1 MTTESGAPGKMSE
14 SELIVREMQDDIE
27 HNRIEGQY
35 SASMHTK
42 WMFLLAMGVV
52 CLIAFVCSLALGSV
66 DVPILE
72 TLKALGHM
80 ILPGVIEGPSQ
91 QYYSDIIVNSRIP
104 RTVLCLLTGI
114 SLAAAGTIMQ
124 GLLRNPL
131 VSPFTLGVSTA
142 ASFGAA
148 LSIVF
153 FPAIIGAAYYET
165 WEFLGLSMSVK
176 NILIV
181 ILSFVFGMCSIL
193 LVLKVSKKDAT
204 RTTLVLSGVVISYLF
219 QAGISL
225 SQYLSDDESLRTIS
239 NWLMG
244 GMWNAT
250 WSAVTLMIPIIILC
264 LIYLMKTSI
273 DINSLSAGDDIA
285 KNVGVDVNSLRKRG
299 LIVSTLITSTC
310 VAFSGV
316 IGFIGLMAPHM
327 TRMAIGN
334 DTRFVLP
341 ASALMGASI
350 LLFSDIV
357 ARKIL
362 YPDQLPVGII
372 LYVIG
377 GIFFIWMVT
386 RKNWGSRL

>member
-1 MTTESGAPGKMSE
+1 MTDAVSE
-14 SELIVREMQDDIE
+14 SDRIVEEIREDFE

-35 SASMHTK
+35 SASQRIK
-42 WMFLLAMGVV
+42 WLFLCGMGIL
-52 CLIAFVCSLALGSV
+52 CLISFVCSLAFGSV
-66 DVPILE
+66 DIPFID
-72 TLKALGHM
+72 TLKVIGNTV
-80 ILPGVIEGPSQ
+80 LPGLVDGPSED
-91 QYYSDIIVNSRIP
+91 YLTDIVINSRFP
-104 RTVLCLLTGI
+104 RTLLCLLTGV

-124 GLLRNPL
+124 GILRNPL

-153 FPAIIGAAYYET
+153 FPSVLGGLYYES
-165 WEFLGLSMSVK
+165 FDVIGLSMSVK
-176 NILIV
+176 NMLIVVLSFCFGMSSILI
-181 ILSFVFGMCSIL
+181 
-193 LVLKVSKKDAT
+193 VLKVSKKDAS

-225 SQYLSDDESLRTIS
+225 SQYISDDESLRTIS

-250 WSAVTLMIPIIILC
+250 WGAIALMTPIVLIC
-264 LIYLMKTSI
+264 LVYLVKMSI
-273 DINSLSAGDDIA
+273 DINSLSAGDEIA
-285 KNVGVDVNSLRKRG
+285 KSVGIDVQSLRKKG

-350 LLFSDIV
+350 LMVSDIV
-357 ARKIL
+357 ARKVL

-372 LYVIG
+372 LYVVG

-386 RKNWGSRL
+386 RRNWGNRL

>member
-1 MTTESGAPGKMSE
+1 MRNKW
-14 SELIVREMQDDIE
+14 LFIV
-27 HNRIEGQY
+27 
-35 SASMHTK
+35 
-42 WMFLLAMGVV
+42 AMGIV
-52 CLIAFVCSLALGSV
+52 CAVAFICSLVFGSV
-66 DVPILE
+66 NIPFAD
-72 TLKALGHM
+72 TFKALGHLL
-80 ILPGVIEGPSQ
+80 LPGFVDGPSQ
-91 QYYSDIIVNSRIP
+91 DYYENIIANSRLP
-104 RTVLCLLTGI
+104 RTLLCLLTGI

-131 VSPFTLGVSTA
+131 VSPFTLGVSIA

-148 LSIVF
+148 LSIVV
-153 FPAIIGAAYYET
+153 FPSVLGGFYYESMD
-165 WEFLGLSMSVK
+165 FAGLTMSVK
-176 NILIV
+176 NLLIV
-181 ILSFVFGMCSIL
+181 LLSFCFGMSSIL

-225 SQYLSDDESLRTIS
+225 SQYISDDESLRTIS

-250 WSAVTLMIPIIILC
+250 WGAIVLMTPIVVVC
-264 LIYLMKTSI
+264 LLFLMKTSI
-273 DINSLSAGDDIA
+273 DINSLSAGDEIA
-285 KNVGVDVNSLRKRG
+285 RNVGVDVNSLRRRG
-299 LIVSTLITSTC
+299 LVVSTLVTSTC

-357 ARKIL
+357 ARKVL

-372 LYVIG
+372 LYVVG
-377 GIFFIWMVT
+377 GIFVIWMVT

>member
-1 MTTESGAPGKMSE
+1 MTDSADSGREAEKGRIVDEFVKASE
-14 SELIVREMQDDIE
+14 KD
-27 HNRIEGQY
+27 RIEGEY
-35 SASMHTK
+35 SSAIRTK
-42 WMFLLAMGVV
+42 WLFILGMLLLCFAAAV
-52 CLIAFVCSLALGSV
+52 CSIAFGSV
-66 DVPILE
+66 DIPLAD
-72 TLKALGHM
+72 TLKSIGHALFPWWIDGA
-80 ILPGVIEGPSQ
+80 SQ
-91 QYYSDIIVNSRIP
+91 PYYDDIIVNSRFP
-104 RTVLCLLTGI
+104 RTFLCLLTGV

-153 FPAIIGAAYYET
+153 FPAVLGSFYYESVDLYGFDMT
-165 WEFLGLSMSVK
+165 VK
-176 NILIV
+176 NLLIV
-181 ILSFVFGMCSIL
+181 VLSFCFGMTSIL
-193 LVLKVSKKDAT
+193 LVLKISRKDAT
-204 RTTLVLSGVVISYLF
+204 RTTLILSGVVISYLF

-225 SQYLSDDESLRTIS
+225 SQYISDDESLRTIS

-250 WSAVTLMIPIIILC
+250 WGAIIIIVPVVVPC
-264 LIYLMKTSI
+264 LIYLEKISM

-285 KNVGVDVNSLRKRG
+285 KNVGVNVQALRRKG
-299 LIVSTLITSTC
+299 LVISTLITSVC

-327 TRMAIGN
+327 TRMVIGN
-334 DTRFVLP
+334 DSRFVLP

-350 LLFSDIV
+350 LLFADIV
-357 ARKIL
+357 SRKIL

-372 LYVIG
+372 LYVVG